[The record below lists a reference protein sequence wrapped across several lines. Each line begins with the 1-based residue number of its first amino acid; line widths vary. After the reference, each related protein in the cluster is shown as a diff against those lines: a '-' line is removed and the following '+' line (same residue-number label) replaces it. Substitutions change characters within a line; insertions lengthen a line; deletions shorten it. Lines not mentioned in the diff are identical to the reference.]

1 MPASAADELWM
12 RMGSRYG
19 HTWAS
24 QYGTEPAGIA
34 AAEWRSTLA
43 GITPEQMRMGFEA
56 DAVRGDHWP
65 PSSPSFR
72 AMCLGIPSLPSV
84 RAEIE
89 DMVKWS
95 HQGQGSIMSRF
106 ARGVWS
112 RMNSYAYRNASGKHA
127 DRILVDAYRLTREF
141 VMEGGTLPVDP
152 VALVKHEK
160 RQHVPASAETA
171 QQHID
176 RLAEMLKTEPVKPYT
191 EVE

>member
-1 MPASAADELWM
+1 M

-65 PSSPSFR
+65 PSSPAFR

-141 VMEGGTLPVDP
+141 VMEGGTLPPDP
-152 VALVKHEK
+152 VALVQQEK
-160 RQHVPASAETA
+160 RQHTPASPGTA
-171 QQHID
+171 QAHID
-176 RLAEMLKTEPVKPYT
+176 RLKELLKVDPEKPNT
-191 EVE
+191 EVD